1 MSLWLIGTLIRLVTM
16 VSVLVAVSITYSIGF
31 IFHFSLNETVEIGC
45 RNSRQRGW
53 FFLFFLFFLFFSFGD
68 LNLDNVVRV
77 LERFLFMC
85 CYSVQIFHPL
95 LLWIITNCRSFPC
108 LWNLK
113 TDVIFCVSFPSFV
126 PLFLFSLFSFC
137 LRRCDCVFSLVIA
150 IVVSYLILLV

>member
-1 MSLWLIGTLIRLVTM
+1 MRVYLLQLSLLI
-16 VSVLVAVSITYSIGF
+16 
-31 IFHFSLNETVEIGC
+31 
-45 RNSRQRGW
+45 
-53 FFLFFLFFLFFSFGD
+53 FLFFLFFLFFSFGD